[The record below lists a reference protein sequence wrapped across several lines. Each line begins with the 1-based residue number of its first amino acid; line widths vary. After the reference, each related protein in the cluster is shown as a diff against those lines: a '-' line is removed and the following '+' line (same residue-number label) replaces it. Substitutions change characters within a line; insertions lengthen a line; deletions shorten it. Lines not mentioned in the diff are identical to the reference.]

1 MKVCSS
7 CGQKKKTGK
16 FRKYYNGRK
25 VRRTKCMACENRA
38 KRDKG
43 KARRIAA
50 FKHFGEK
57 CADCG
62 VKSSSKNYI
71 IFDFH
76 HLEPSKKEFHF
87 SQSIHL
93 SDKRYWAEI
102 NKCVMLCSNCHRLR
116 HWRLAP

>member
-1 MKVCSS
+1 MKVCVA
-7 CGQKKKTGK
+7 CGLKKEAGK

-25 VRRTKCMACENRA
+25 VRRTMCMSCENKA
-38 KRDKG
+38 KRDKNRE
-43 KARRIAA
+43 RRISA

-62 VKSSSKNYI
+62 IKSSSKNYI

-76 HLEPSKKEFHF
+76 HLDPKKKEFKF
-87 SQSIHL
+87 NRSNSV